1 MSFYD
6 NAKKIENKIGEA
18 LADEGLVY
26 TLRTKSYP
34 AVLIISQSQ
43 SPAAQMDF
51 LAQADEG
58 GVSSKDSALRFIFE
72 MDGIKIHTDNRLII
86 TDAFMTKLKGLA
98 KKWHTAYTHAYFADH
113 ISQQSDSNDTEQP
126 QDDMENPAD
135 VTEDP
140 DSVIEDAEN
149 VTEDGDFD
157 SEDFPV
163 DECAD
168 AIVGAIDGAEEPGDD
183 LPADDETG
191 DPFADYL
198 AEADGDPGL
207 TDEG

>member
-126 QDDMENPAD
+126 RDDME
-135 VTEDP
+135 TEDEAPENGNDAP
-140 DSVIEDAEN
+140 DFEDDA
-149 VTEDGDFD
+149 
-157 SEDFPV
+157 EDFPV

-198 AEADGDPGL
+198 AEADENPGL